1 MPVSGGCRGLHFG
14 EIREVVH
21 RLDGAVLRLEAMDGL
36 AIAEEQKL
44 RLQGGMVAEGLLQHG
59 LGECDARGLALNNHQ
74 GTALVSE
81 DHGIG
86 TLVQAVHLDGI
97 LHRHQACRHVQM
109 LNQEVQHLLPDL
121 LFGRQ
126 RDKTTT
132 QRVEDLSPPLL
143 HFRFEPLQTIVG
155 H

>member
-21 RLDGAVLRLEAMDGL
+21 RLDGAVFRLEAMDGR
-36 AIAEEQKL
+36 AIAEEQEL
-44 RLQGGMVAEGLLQHG
+44 RLQGGMVTKSLLQHG
-59 LGECDARGLALNNHQ
+59 LGKGDARRLAFHHHQ
-74 GTALVSE
+74 RTASVAK

-86 TLVQAVHLDGI
+86 AFVQAVHLDGI

-109 LNQEVQHLLPDL
+109 LHQEVQHLLPDL

-132 QRVEDLSPPLL
+132 QGVEDLGPPLL